1 MHATIFVTG
10 QVNEIKKK
18 KKEMSVE
25 IKLNVI

>member
-18 KKEMSVE
+18 KEMSVE